1 MQTAMTPSTRR
12 PQRRASA
19 FRTFFDQEASGGYVL
34 MAAAAVALVIA
45 NSPLA
50 GPYFALLDVKL
61 GFALGPVH
69 LNETVLHWIN
79 DGLMALFFLL
89 VGLEIKREVLDGQLS
104 RPSRVV
110 LPGLAALGGVAVPA
124 LIYAAFNMDDPVASR
139 GWAIPA
145 ATDIAFAL
153 GVLAL
158 AGDRVPASLK
168 IFLTALAV
176 LDDLAAILIIAVF
189 YTADL
194 HLAALGGAVAMLALL
209 IAFNRLKVRSLWP
222 YLLTGLVLWWFV
234 LESGVHATLAGVAL
248 AMTIPLDRTPA
259 RPDDLSHKTSPLHR
273 LEHLLHKPVAFLVVP
288 IFGFA
293 NAGLS
298 LAGLTP
304 AMLTDKVM
312 LGVALGLFVGKQV
325 GVFLTSLLVV
335 RLGWADM
342 PKHAS
347 LGQLYAVS
355 LLCGV
360 GFTMSLFVGNLA
372 FTTPDLLTETKAGV
386 FAGSLVSAILG
397 LTLLKIFRP
406 EQPPA
411 RPDPIAAAGN

>member
-1 MQTAMTPSTRR
+1 MTDNSRVKR
-12 PQRRASA
+12 PASA
-19 FRTFFDQEASGGYVL
+19 FQDFLNQEAAGGYVL
-34 MAAAAVALVIA
+34 MAAAAVALVVA

-50 GPYFALLDVKL
+50 DGYFAALETKF

-89 VGLEIKREVLDGQLS
+89 VGLEIKREVLDGELS
-104 RPSRVV
+104 RPSRVI
-110 LPGLAALGGVAVPA
+110 LPGLAALGGVVVPA
-124 LIYAAFNMDDPVASR
+124 LIYAAFNYADPQALR

-153 GVLAL
+153 GVLSL
-158 AGDRVPASLK
+158 AGKQVPASLK

-189 YTADL
+189 YTDDL
-194 HLAALGGAVAMLALL
+194 HVGALAGAGAALAVL
-209 IAFNRLKVRSLWP
+209 IVLNRLKVRQLWP
-222 YLLTGLVLWWFV
+222 YLLVGLGLWYLV

-259 RPDDLSHKTSPLHR
+259 RPDDHSRRTSPAHR
-273 LEHLLHKPVAFLVVP
+273 LEHWLHKPVAFLVVP

-293 NAGLS
+293 NAGLP
-298 LAGLTP
+298 LAGMTLD
-304 AMLTDKVM
+304 MLTDNVM
-312 LGVALGLFVGKQV
+312 LGIALGLFVGKQL
-325 GVFLTSLLVV
+325 GIFLTVLLVV
-335 RLGWADM
+335 RMGWADM
-342 PKHAS
+342 PRHAT
-347 LGQLYAVS
+347 LGQVYGVAVV
-355 LLCGV
+355 CGI

-386 FAGSLVSAILG
+386 FAGSLLSAVVG
-397 LTLLKIFRP
+397 LVLLKVFRRETTP
-406 EQPPA
+406 VA
-411 RPDPIAAAGN
+411 SR

>member
-1 MQTAMTPSTRR
+1 MTPATRR
-12 PQRRASA
+12 AQRRASA
-19 FRTFFDQEASGGYVL
+19 FRKFFDQEASGGYVL
-34 MAAAAVALVIA
+34 MAAAAVALVVA

-50 GPYFALLDVKL
+50 GPYFGLLETKL

-69 LNETVLHWIN
+69 LNESILHWIN

-124 LIYAAFNMDDPVASR
+124 LIYAGFNWANPEVSR

-153 GVLAL
+153 GVLSL
-158 AGDRVPASLK
+158 AGDRIPASLK

-176 LDDLAAILIIAVF
+176 LDDLAAILIIAIF

-194 HLAALGGAVAMLALL
+194 QLAALGGAAVVLALL
-209 IAFNRLKVRSLWP
+209 VLMNRLRVRQLWP
-222 YLLTGLVLWWFV
+222 YLLAGLVLWWFV
-234 LESGVHATLAGVAL
+234 FESGVHATLAGVAL

-259 RPDDLSHKTSPLHR
+259 QPDAHSHRTSPLHR
-273 LEHLLHKPVAFLVVP
+273 LEHWLHKPVAFLIVP
-288 IFGFA
+288 VFGFA

-298 LAGLTP
+298 LAGITP
-304 AMLTDKVM
+304 AMLTDTVM
-312 LGVALGLFVGKQV
+312 LGIALGLFLGKQL
-325 GVFLTSLLVV
+325 GVFLTALLVI

-347 LGQLYAVS
+347 VGQLYGVAVV
-355 LLCGV
+355 CGI

-386 FAGSLVSAILG
+386 FAGSLISALVG
-397 LTLLKIFRP
+397 LTLLKTFRP
-406 EQPPA
+406 DVPA
-411 RPDPIAAAGN
+411 ARREA

>member
-1 MQTAMTPSTRR
+1 MSPTTRR
-12 PQRRASA
+12 SARPASA
-19 FRTFFDQEASGGYVL
+19 FRKFFNQEASGGYVL
-34 MAAAAVALVIA
+34 MAAAAVALIVA

-50 GPYFALLDVKL
+50 GPYFALLETKL

-69 LNETVLHWIN
+69 LTETVLHWIN

-89 VGLEIKREVLDGQLS
+89 VGLEIKREVLDGELS
-104 RPSRVV
+104 RPSRVI
-110 LPGLAALGGVAVPA
+110 LPGLAALGGVMAPA
-124 LIYAAFNMDDPVASR
+124 LIYTAFNAGDPLASR

-158 AGDRVPASLK
+158 AGDRVPSSLK

-189 YTADL
+189 YTEDL
-194 HLAALGGAVAMLALL
+194 QLAALGGAAAMLALL
-209 IAFNRLKVRSLWP
+209 IAFNRFKVRRLWP

-248 AMTIPLDRTPA
+248 AMTIPLDRTPGK
-259 RPDDLSHKTSPLHR
+259 RDHDSHKTSPLHR
-273 LEHLLHKPVAFLVVP
+273 LEHLLHKPVAFAVVP

-298 LAGLTP
+298 LAGITP
-304 AMLTDKVM
+304 AMLTDNVM
-312 LGVALGLFVGKQV
+312 LGIALGLFLGKQV
-325 GVFLTSLLVV
+325 GVFLTALLVV
-335 RLGWADM
+335 RMGWADM
-342 PKHAS
+342 PRHAT
-347 LGQLYAVS
+347 LGQLYGVS

-386 FAGSLVSAILG
+386 FAGSLVSALLG
-397 LTLLKIFRP
+397 LLLLKIFKP
-406 EQPPA
+406 EPPPPRMQA
-411 RPDPIAAAGN
+411 

>member
-1 MQTAMTPSTRR
+1 MSQAAPRPKRR
-12 PQRRASA
+12 VSA
-19 FRTFFDQEASGGYVL
+19 LQDFLNQEAAGGYVL
-34 MAAAAVALVIA
+34 MAAAAVALLVA

-50 GPYFALLDVKL
+50 VGYHNLLQVKL
-61 GFALGPVH
+61 GFALGPVV

-89 VGLEIKREVLDGQLS
+89 VGLEIKREVLDGELS
-104 RPSRVV
+104 RPSRVI

-124 LIYAAFNMDDPVASR
+124 LIYVAFNWADPQAAR

-158 AGDRVPASLK
+158 AGDRIPSSLK

-176 LDDLAAILIIAVF
+176 LDDLAAILIIAIF

-194 HLAALGGAVAMLALL
+194 QVAALAGAGGALAVLVIL
-209 IAFNRLKVRSLWP
+209 NRLKVRVLWP
-222 YLLTGLVLWWFV
+222 YLLVGLGLWWLV

-259 RPDDLSHKTSPLHR
+259 KPDAQSHTTSPAHR
-273 LEHLLHKPVAFLVVP
+273 LEHWLHRPVAFLIVP
-288 IFGFA
+288 LFGFA
-293 NAGLS
+293 NAGLTMS
-298 LAGLTP
+298 GVTFE
-304 AMLTDKVM
+304 MMTDSVM
-312 LGVALGLFVGKQV
+312 LGIALGLFIGKQL
-325 GVFLTSLLVV
+325 GVFLTALLVI

-342 PKHAS
+342 PRHAS
-347 LGQLYAVS
+347 LGQLYGVS
-355 LLCGV
+355 VVCGI

-372 FTTPDLLTETKAGV
+372 FTTPDLLVETKAGV
-386 FAGSLVSAILG
+386 FLGSLVSAVLG
-397 LTLLKIFRP
+397 LVLLKTFRP
-406 EQPPA
+406 EPPPSCPA
-411 RPDPIAAAGN
+411 EP